1 MSQRYYVEAVS
12 GERAVLSGPE
22 AHHLTH
28 VMRAKVGSEITLFDG
43 EGGEYLARVHTLR
56 RNEVELEVGE
66 RQEVD
71 RELPRPLI
79 AGVAMPKGDRQKW
92 LVEKLTELGVTELV
106 PLVTARGVVDLR
118 DKSLGKLDRV
128 VIEASKQCER
138 NRLMTIASP
147 QPLEEFLRAASGE
160 RYFAHPAGE
169 PLAVPASGERG
180 DAIYYAIG
188 PEGGFTDQE
197 VERADAAGWLRRSLG
212 RSILRIE
219 TAAVAMA
226 AVLGR

>member
-147 QPLEEFLRAASGE
+147 QPLEEFLRATSGE
-160 RYFAHPAGE
+160 RYFAHPEGE

-197 VERADAAGWLRRSLG
+197 VELADAAGWQRRSLG